1 MNKMIVKPELLKQ
14 IKSAFRLNIYE
25 TKVWLALL
33 SKGIATAGEIAEIS
47 NVPRSRTYDV
57 LEGLEKQGFAI
68 MKLGKPVK
76 YIAVSP
82 SVVIERLKNNL
93 LNDANERA
101 QELVRIKDTED
112 YTQLMLLHKNGIE
125 PIDPFEIS
133 GMLKG
138 RSNSY
143 AHLKELVANAKKEVR
158 LLTTASALARKKFL
172 KPLFE
177 SLRKKGVAV
186 KVAVNGTDEELKALE
201 KDFRAF
207 DLRKSSVNSRFCIV
221 DGKEVLFMLNPSN
234 VDEENDHSVWINSP
248 FFVSSLSNLFD
259 TAWKK

>member
-1 MNKMIVKPELLKQ
+1 MIAKPELVKQ
-14 IKSAFRLNIYE
+14 IKNYFKLNIYE
-25 TKVWLALL
+25 TNVWLALL

-93 LNDANERA
+93 VNEAKERSE
-101 QELVRIKDTED
+101 ELAKIKSTED
-112 YTQLMLLHKNGIE
+112 YAQLMLLHKNGIE
-125 PIDPFEIS
+125 PIDPFDVS

-143 AHLKELVANAKKEVR
+143 AHLKDLVSRAATEVKI
-158 LLTTASALARKKFL
+158 LTTASALSRKKFL
-172 KPLFE
+172 KPIFD
-177 SLRKKGVAV
+177 SLKKKGVDV
-186 KVAVNGTDEELKALE
+186 KIAVNGSDEEIKALE
-201 KDFRAF
+201 KDF
-207 DLRKSSVNSRFCIV
+207 KSFELKKAQINSRFCII
-221 DGKEVLFMLNPSN
+221 DGKEVLFMMNPSN
-234 VDEENDHSVWINSP
+234 VDEENDHSVWINSK
-248 FFVSSLSNLFD
+248 FFVSSMNSLFES
-259 TAWKK
+259 AWKK

>member
-1 MNKMIVKPELLKQ
+1 MIAKPELIKQ
-14 IKSAFRLNIYE
+14 IKSSFKLNIYE

-82 SVVIERLKNNL
+82 SVVIDRLKNNL
-93 LNDANERA
+93 LNDAKDRSE
-101 QELVRIKDTED
+101 ELAKIKQTED

-138 RSNSY
+138 RSNTYS
-143 AHLKELVANAKKEVR
+143 HMKELVGKATKEVKM
-158 LLTTASALARKKFL
+158 LTTASALSRKKFL

-177 SLRKKGVAV
+177 TLKKKGVDV
-186 KVAVNGTDEELKALE
+186 KIAVNGSDDELKALE
-201 KDFRAF
+201 KDFKSLG
-207 DLRKSSVNSRFCIV
+207 LRKSLVNSRFCIV
-221 DGKEVLFMLNPSN
+221 DGKEVLFMINPSN

-248 FFVSSLSNLFD
+248 FFVSSLNNLFES
-259 TAWKK
+259 AWKK

>member
-1 MNKMIVKPELLKQ
+1 MIAKPELIKQ
-14 IKSAFRLNIYE
+14 IKNYFKLNIYE
-25 TKVWLALL
+25 TNVWLALL

-93 LNDANERA
+93 VNEAKERSD
-101 QELVRIKDTED
+101 ELAKIKQTED

-125 PIDPFEIS
+125 PIDPFEVS

-138 RSNSY
+138 RLNSY
-143 AHLKELVANAKKEVR
+143 AHLKDLVSRASKEVK
-158 LLTTASALARKKFL
+158 LLTTASAFSRKKFL
-172 KPLFE
+172 KPIFE
-177 SLRKKGVAV
+177 SLKKKGIDV
-186 KVAVNGTDEELKALE
+186 KIAINGSDEEIKALE
-201 KDFRAF
+201 KDFKSIE
-207 DLRKSSVNSRFCIV
+207 LRKSAINSRFCII
-221 DGKEVLFMLNPSN
+221 DGKEVLFMMNPSN

-248 FFVSSLSNLFD
+248 FFVSSLNNLFES
-259 TAWKK
+259 AWKK